1 MKQKIIILVL
11 VFVLVTSTMFTGCSQ
26 NDSSSGNS
34 LPRSTNDNASSS
46 GGNDNAAEN
55 STLGSDGDAAGNP
68 AASGDG
74 GTDSAGGSG
83 GLPSASTDNLASS
96 GTSNDSDVDVDITEK
111 MYVSYIN
118 EIYVNTPD
126 YIGQNI
132 RIQGMFQAYTDET
145 TGLTYYY
152 VYRVGPGCCGND
164 GSMCGFEFTWS
175 GDLPKDNDW
184 IEVIGSLRT
193 YEDDGW
199 NYLTLD
205 ASTVTVM
212 KERGAENVLQ

>member
-11 VFVLVTSTMFTGCSQ
+11 VLVVAISSMFTGCSGK
-26 NDSSSGNS
+26 DSSSGNS
-34 LPRSTNDNASSS
+34 LPRSTSGNSSS
-46 GGNDNAAEN
+46 SDGNGDAGEN
-55 STLGSDGDAAGNP
+55 SASESNGDAAGNT
-68 AASGDG
+68 AADG
-74 GTDSAGGSG
+74 SSGTDSAAGGFG
-83 GLPSASTDNLASS
+83 GLPSGNAGSLAS
-96 GTSNDSDVDVDITEK
+96 GDAGVDVDITEK
-111 MYVSYIN
+111 MYVAYIN

-164 GSMCGFEFTWS
+164 GSMCGFEFTWN

-199 NYLTLD
+199 SYLTLD
-205 ASTVTVM
+205 ASSVTVM

>member
-1 MKQKIIILVL
+1 MKQKMIILVL
-11 VFVLVTSTMFTGCSQ
+11 VLVVAAGSMLTGCSR

-34 LPRSTNDNASSS
+34 LPRSTGGSSS
-46 GGNDNAAEN
+46 
-55 STLGSDGDAAGNP
+55 STSDSTGIL
-68 AASGDG
+68 ASG
-74 GTDSAGGSG
+74 
-83 GLPSASTDNLASS
+83 
-96 GTSNDSDVDVDITEK
+96 DSDVDVDITEK
-111 MYVSYIN
+111 MYVAYIN

-132 RIQGMFQAYTDET
+132 RIQGMFQAYTDEN

-184 IEVIGSLRT
+184 IEVIGTLRT

-199 NYLTLD
+199 TYLTLD
-205 ASTVTVM
+205 ASSVTVM